1 MKWLT
6 LIGLARGCLV
16 NETSDNNGGIIFKI
30 KMKLFLLISKNAG
43 IPVQQFQKPSNNYFG
58 LLRVLS
64 WTNENAGNYI
74 RTNNIA
80 LFDHMVLVGL

>member
-30 KMKLFLLISKNAG
+30 KMKLFLLTNKNAG
-43 IPVQQFQKPSNNYFG
+43 IPVQQFQKPSNNPLKKPPKTFPG
-58 LLRVLS
+58 HFFTV
-64 WTNENAGNYI
+64 
-74 RTNNIA
+74 
-80 LFDHMVLVGL
+80 F